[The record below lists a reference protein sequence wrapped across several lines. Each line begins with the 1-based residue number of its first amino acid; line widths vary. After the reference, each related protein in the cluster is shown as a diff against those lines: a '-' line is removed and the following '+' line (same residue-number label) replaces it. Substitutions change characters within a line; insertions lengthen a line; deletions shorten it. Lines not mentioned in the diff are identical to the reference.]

1 MISRSDVGYL
11 IASILFVGISRLET
25 QESTLRPAPC
35 RDQNGNNLSVQELK
49 VPLPLKVA
57 TGRGRLPLKLQVKSD
72 KRFIGQ
78 TATALEE
85 YKQEWED
92 C

>member
-1 MISRSDVGYL
+1 MSQRFGEICLHFLCLGL
-11 IASILFVGISRLET
+11 LASICCCLQSQT
-25 QESTLRPAPC
+25 K
-35 RDQNGNNLSVQELK
+35 NLSVQDLK

-57 TGRGRLPLKLQVKSD
+57 TGSGRVPRKLQVKND

-85 YKQEWED
+85 YKQERKD

>member
-1 MISRSDVGYL
+1 MSQRVGEISLHFLCLSL
-11 IASILFVGISRLET
+11 LAAICCCSQSQT
-25 QESTLRPAPC
+25 K
-35 RDQNGNNLSVQELK
+35 NLSVQGLK

>member
-1 MISRSDVGYL
+1 
-11 IASILFVGISRLET
+11 
-25 QESTLRPAPC
+25 
-35 RDQNGNNLSVQELK
+35 LK

-57 TGRGRLPLKLQVKSD
+57 TGSGRVPLKLQVNNV

-85 YKQEWED
+85 YKQEWKD

>member
-1 MISRSDVGYL
+1 VSQRVGEICL
-11 IASILFVGISRLET
+11 HFLCLALLAAICCCLQSQTKNFSM
-25 QESTLRPAPC
+25 
-35 RDQNGNNLSVQELK
+35 QELK

-78 TATALEE
+78 IATALEE
-85 YKQEWED
+85 YKQEWKD

>member
-1 MISRSDVGYL
+1 MFAFFVFG
-11 IASILFVGISRLET
+11 FVGS
-25 QESTLRPAPC
+25 
-35 RDQNGNNLSVQELK
+35 NLLLLAVADEDEEL
-49 VPLPLKVA
+49 A

-85 YKQEWED
+85 YKQEWKD